1 MNYLLDMFKNHYRII
16 AYWAFAIIVGVFL
29 IDLESTEDSEPTFSI
44 LAFFYFSLLTFF
56 GVRWI
61 IGQIKSTLIVKR
73 EKTNIELKHLQSQIN
88 PHFFFNTLNNLYGLI
103 EKDKDKAR
111 KLVLKLSDM
120 MRYSI
125 YEGQQEKV
133 TIKEELA
140 YLKNYLEL
148 HRMRYHK
155 EIDIRFEETIENE
168 EAEILPLLFINLLE
182 NAFKHG
188 VENIPNGAFVHLK
201 LIVLD
206 DTVFFEVKNNFD
218 PEEVNGKK
226 GIGLK
231 NLQRRLEIAY
241 PKKHTY
247 SFSNKDNIYKAQLK
261 LQIR

>member
-1 MNYLLDMFKNHYRII
+1 MTYLLNMVLKHYRII
-16 AYWAFAIIVGVFL
+16 SYWAFAILAGGAL
-29 IDLESTEDSEPTFSI
+29 IALESMEDSEPTFSI
-44 LAFFYFSLLTFF
+44 LTFFYFALLIFF

-61 IGQIKSTLIVKR
+61 IGQIKSTLVVKR

-88 PHFFFNTLNNLYGLI
+88 PHFFFNILNNLYGLI
-103 EKDKDKAR
+103 EKDKDNAR
-111 KLVLKLSDM
+111 QMVLKLSDM

-133 TIKEELA
+133 TIKEELT

-155 EIDIRFEETIENE
+155 AIDVRFEEAIENE

-188 VENIPNGAFVHLK
+188 VENIRTGAFVHLK
-201 LIVLD
+201 LIALD

-218 PEEVNGKK
+218 PETVNDQN

-231 NLQRRLEIAY
+231 NIKRRLEIAY
-241 PKKHTY
+241 PGKHIY
-247 SFSNKDNIYKAQLK
+247 SFSNKENIYVAKLK
-261 LQIR
+261 LQLK

>member
-1 MNYLLDMFKNHYRII
+1 MTWLLNMFKTHYRVL
-16 AYWAFAIIVGVFL
+16 AYWAFAVIAGVAL
-29 IDLESTEDSEPTFSI
+29 IDLESMEDGEPTFSI
-44 LAFFYFSLLTFF
+44 LAFFYFALLTFF

-61 IGQIKSTLIVKR
+61 MGQIKSTLLVKR
-73 EKTNIELKHLQSQIN
+73 EKTNLELKHLQSQIN

-111 KLVLKLSDM
+111 QLVLKLSDM

-133 TIKEELA
+133 TIKEELT

-168 EAEILPLLFINLLE
+168 DAEILPLLFINLLE

-188 VENIPNGAFVHLK
+188 VENITTGAFVHLK
-201 LIVLD
+201 LIALD
-206 DTVFFEVKNNFD
+206 DIIYFEVKNNFD
-218 PEEVNGKK
+218 PEEVNDQD

-231 NLQRRLEIAY
+231 NVKRRLEIAY
-241 PKKHTY
+241 PGKHTY
-247 SFSNKDNIYKAQLK
+247 SFSKKENIYEAHLK
-261 LQIR
+261 LQIK

>member
-1 MNYLLDMFKNHYRII
+1 ML
-16 AYWAFAIIVGVFL
+16 
-29 IDLESTEDSEPTFSI
+29 
-44 LAFFYFSLLTFF
+44 
-56 GVRWI
+56 
-61 IGQIKSTLIVKR
+61 VKK

-111 KLVLKLSDM
+111 QMVLNLSDM

-133 TIKEELA
+133 TIKEELT
-140 YLKNYLEL
+140 YLKKYLEL

-155 EIDIRFEETIENE
+155 KIDIRFEEAIENE

-188 VENIPNGAFVHLK
+188 VENIRAGAFVHLK
-201 LIVLD
+201 LIALD
-206 DTVFFEVKNNFD
+206 DTVLFEVKNNFD
-218 PEEVNGKK
+218 PEEVNDQK

-231 NLQRRLEIAY
+231 NLKRRLEIAY

-247 SFSNKDNIYKAQLK
+247 SFSNKENIYEAKLK
-261 LQIR
+261 LHLK